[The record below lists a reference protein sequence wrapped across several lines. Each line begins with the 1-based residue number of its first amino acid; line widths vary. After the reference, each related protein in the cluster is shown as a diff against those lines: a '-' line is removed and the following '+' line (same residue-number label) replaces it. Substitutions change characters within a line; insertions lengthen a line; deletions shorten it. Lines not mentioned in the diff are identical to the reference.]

1 MSYPTACRQAYWM
14 SVRHIALTEDNTAIR
29 GRNKVEHLSSVVWS
43 ARSAVRQA
51 GISQMNVRKLLLLT
65 AKETATE

>member
-1 MSYPTACRQAYWM
+1 M